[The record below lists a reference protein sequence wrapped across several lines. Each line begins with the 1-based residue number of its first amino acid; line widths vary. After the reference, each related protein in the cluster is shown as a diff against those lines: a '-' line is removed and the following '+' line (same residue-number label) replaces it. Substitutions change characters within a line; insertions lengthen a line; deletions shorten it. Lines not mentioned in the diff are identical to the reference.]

1 MYKIINKLYEIWIRN
16 KHFTKEHYGKMHIFY
31 KKFFELDIIRS
42 SQALAFISFLSIV
55 PIYAFFFFIL
65 AILSKKDADKLTDI
79 VGKYVF
85 PEYIDARYFN
95 KQSLQSKFLLK
106 NSGQLLPFF

>member
-85 PEYIDARYFN
+85 PEYIDALDFFN
-95 KQSLQSKFLLK
+95 NQTNQIIKIFCFSSL
-106 NSGQLLPFF
+106 